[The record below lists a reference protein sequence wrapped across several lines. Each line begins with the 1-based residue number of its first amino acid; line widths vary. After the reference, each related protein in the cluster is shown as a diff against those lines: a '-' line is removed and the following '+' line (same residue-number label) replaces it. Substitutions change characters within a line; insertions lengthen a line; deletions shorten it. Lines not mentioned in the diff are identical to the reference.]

1 MKHKV
6 AQKTTRRIVTIQ
18 LSFSQSSILI
28 FSHIALQLS
37 VLCPSRSGHVLD
49 TSDFLLHQKF
59 KFHLHNNV

>member
-18 LSFSQSSILI
+18 LTFSQSSILI

-49 TSDFLLHQKF
+49 TTDLFAASEIQISPAQ
-59 KFHLHNNV
+59 